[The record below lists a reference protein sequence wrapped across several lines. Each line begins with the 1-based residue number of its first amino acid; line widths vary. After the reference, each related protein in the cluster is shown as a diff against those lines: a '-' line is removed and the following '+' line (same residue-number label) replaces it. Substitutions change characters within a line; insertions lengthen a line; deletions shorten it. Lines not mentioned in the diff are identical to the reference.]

1 VKLLFLFF
9 FFNKKISF
17 TFLIEKIIVIEL
29 DKMLSCVKIN
39 SLNMLYYTSFE
50 SLFQMDSIHLFK
62 FEINRHPESS
72 SILKEK
78 VLKK

>member
-1 VKLLFLFF
+1 
-9 FFNKKISF
+9 
-17 TFLIEKIIVIEL
+17 
-29 DKMLSCVKIN
+29 MLSCVKIN
-39 SLNMLYYTSFE
+39 SLNMSYYTSFE